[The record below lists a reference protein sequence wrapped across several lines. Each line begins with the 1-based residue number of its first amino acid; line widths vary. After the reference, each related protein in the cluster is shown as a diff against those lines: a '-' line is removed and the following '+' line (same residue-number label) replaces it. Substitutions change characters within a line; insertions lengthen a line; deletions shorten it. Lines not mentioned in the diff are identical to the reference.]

1 MEKLLQSLDTA
12 VAITWSRLHNGF
24 LPDEPRLQ
32 FTVLTS
38 LVHAIAVYSSA
49 LFFMFLKHFSWCK
62 RFRIQG
68 DKEPDRKLVR
78 KCQIHMMISC
88 LISFPT
94 VMYFIVYPIS
104 RRSVSHIS
112 PAPSASSIFAHLIL
126 FVVCEDCMFYWLH
139 RASHHPYLY
148 SYVHKQHHE
157 FKINHPLCFHY
168 STILEGLFVNTV
180 SSLFAPAFMQ
190 AHTFTFCIWFFIRV
204 VETVDAHSGYRL
216 PFSPWQ
222 ILDSVQGGSERHDF
236 HHSKFQ
242 GSYGSFFCFWDWL
255 CGTDVPYRAHQLTQ
269 IASGA
274 GLAAGVRGG
283 SIFFNGGNREHRAAF
298 QQLANSLL
306 KSDTSVHVS
315 CHSHGSEVSIAK
327 AVELV
332 LQDNFNLTL
341 RWTV

>member
-88 LISFPT
+88 LIRCHFDSLSYSVPMKLTRSCLSFPT

-168 STILEGLFVNTV
+168 STILEGLFVNTGSLASHFSGPHSLRLRTAV

-222 ILDSVQGGSERHDF
+222 ILDSVQA
-236 HHSKFQ
+236 
-242 GSYGSFFCFWDWL
+242 
-255 CGTDVPYRAHQLTQ
+255 RAP
-269 IASGA
+269 
-274 GLAAGVRGG
+274 
-283 SIFFNGGNREHRAAF
+283 
-298 QQLANSLL
+298 
-306 KSDTSVHVS
+306 
-315 CHSHGSEVSIAK
+315 
-327 AVELV
+327 
-332 LQDNFNLTL
+332 
-341 RWTV
+341 